1 MGVMDPDLVSK
12 FKLKYESLAGIVHIV
27 ENEDAAAGVVLQ
39 ILKEVQGRRVALG
52 ALPESL
58 LKPIDSACVAAGIA
72 VLKPPFDNRELPHA
86 IDAAQVGVSWAA
98 LAVAETGSLVEF
110 ATDDALRLVSALPR
124 IHVGIF
130 RADDLLATH
139 KEAAAH
145 PKCNRNV
152 YFGAQPYG

>member
-58 LKPIDSACVAAGIA
+58 LKPIDSACAA
-72 VLKPPFDNRELPHA
+72 
-86 IDAAQVGVSWAA
+86 
-98 LAVAETGSLVEF
+98 
-110 ATDDALRLVSALPR
+110 PR
-124 IHVGIF
+124 
-130 RADDLLATH
+130 
-139 KEAAAH
+139 
-145 PKCNRNV
+145 
-152 YFGAQPYG
+152 Y